1 MSNGIPPESVAHEIR
16 EPVYDWTDFGFD
28 TRQVHAGEFDEPEYG
43 SRIAPIYLSAAFRF
57 DSFEESTRRFS
68 GADDGQIYSRNLN
81 PTNGVAE
88 RRIAALE
95 GGTGAIVVSSGQA
108 AISAAI
114 LSITG
119 QGERFVSTASI
130 YSGTRIL
137 FARSFARFGVGVD
150 YVSDPT
156 DEAQWE
162 AAIGPDT
169 KAIFTETIP
178 NPKNDVVDIAAVAR
192 IAARHGLPLIVDNT
206 IGTPYLVRPLEQGAH
221 IVVHSGTKF
230 LSGHGAAISGII
242 VDGGTFDWAGGPRSY
257 AGITEAPA
265 PGVPSPLEAY
275 GDRAYEQFVRGGI
288 VNDLGPALSPLHG
301 FLLQQ
306 GIETLSLRMER
317 HVENSRAVA
326 EFLAQH
332 PAVEYV
338 DYAGLPGHPQH
349 EIAQRTLGGRS
360 GSVFAVTV
368 RGGRAGAEIFIDS
381 LRVFSRMTNIGD
393 VRSMVLHPATTTHL
407 SFTPELRAQLGID
420 DGLVRLSVGIETA
433 ADLIADL
440 DSALAVVAAHLD
452 VHPDADT
459 QAAADLQED
468 R

>member
-1 MSNGIPPESVAHEIR
+1 MSSVGAMSHGIPSESVPHEVL

-28 TRQVHAGEFDEPEYG
+28 TRQVHAGEFDEPAYG
-43 SRIAPIYLSAAFRF
+43 SRVAPIYLSAAFRF
-57 DSFEESTRRFS
+57 DSFDESTRRF
-68 GADDGQIYSRNLN
+68 GGEDGQIYSRNLN

-95 GGTGAIVVSSGQA
+95 GGVGAIVVGSGQA

-114 LSITG
+114 LSIVG
-119 QGERFVSTASI
+119 NGDRFVSTASI

-137 FARSFARFGVGVD
+137 FGRSFARFGVGVD
-150 YVSDPT
+150 YVWDPT
-156 DEAQWE
+156 DEAEWE

-192 IAARHGLPLIVDNT
+192 IAARHGIPLIVDNT
-206 IGTPYLVRPLEQGAH
+206 IGTPYLVRPIEQGAH

-230 LSGHGAAISGII
+230 LTGHGAAISGIV
-242 VDGGTFDWAGGPRSY
+242 VDGGTFDWAGSPRDFS
-257 AGITEAPA
+257 GITASPA
-265 PGVPSPLEAY
+265 PGVPSALEAH
-275 GDRAYEQFVRGGI
+275 GPRAYEQFVRGGI
-288 VNDLGPALSPLHG
+288 VNDLGPALSPFHA

-317 HVENSRAVA
+317 HVSNSRAIA

-349 EIAQRTLGGRS
+349 EIAQRTLDGRS
-360 GSVFAVTV
+360 GSVFAVSV
-368 RGGRAGAEIFIDS
+368 RGGRAGAEVFIDS

-420 DGLVRLSVGIETA
+420 DGLVRLSVGIETV

-440 DSALAVVAAHLD
+440 DGALAAVTAHLD
-452 VHPDADT
+452 G
-459 QAAADLQED
+459 AAGAESAS
-468 R
+468 

>member
-1 MSNGIPPESVAHEIR
+1 MSEGIRPEPVPHDVLD
-16 EPVYDWTDFGFD
+16 PVYDWTGFGFD
-28 TRQVHAGEFDEPEYG
+28 TRQVHAGEFDEPAYG
-43 SRIAPIYLSAAFRF
+43 SRVAPIYLSAAFRF
-57 DSFEESTRRFS
+57 DSFDESTRRF
-68 GADDGQIYSRNLN
+68 GGEDGQIYSRNLN

-95 GGTGAIVVSSGQA
+95 GGVGAIVVSSGQA

-114 LSITG
+114 LAITG

-137 FARSFARFGVGVD
+137 FGRSFARFGVGVD
-150 YVSDPT
+150 YVQDPT
-156 DEAQWE
+156 DEAEWE

-192 IAARHGLPLIVDNT
+192 IAERHGIPLIVDNT

-230 LSGHGAAISGII
+230 LTGHGAAISGII
-242 VDGGTFDWAGGPRSY
+242 VDGGTFDWAGSSRSY

-265 PGVPSPLEAY
+265 PGAPSALEAH
-275 GDRAYEQFVRGGI
+275 GPRAYEQFVRGGI
-288 VNDLGPALSPLHG
+288 VNDLGPALSPFHS

-317 HVENSRAVA
+317 HVSNSRAIA
-326 EFLAQH
+326 EFLSQH

-420 DGLVRLSVGIETA
+420 EGLVRLSVGIETVD
-433 ADLIADL
+433 DLIADL
-440 DSALAVVAAHLD
+440 DRALAAVTAYVEGASSAGD
-452 VHPDADT
+452 S
-459 QAAADLQED
+459 AAAE
-468 R
+468 

>member
-1 MSNGIPPESVAHEIR
+1 MSEGIRPESVPHEVL
-16 EPVYDWTDFGFD
+16 EPVYDWTGFGFD
-28 TRQVHAGEFDEPEYG
+28 TRQIHAGEFDEPAHG

-57 DSFEESTRRFS
+57 DSFDESTRRF
-68 GADDGQIYSRNLN
+68 GGEDGQIYSRNLN
-81 PTNGVAE
+81 PTNEVAE

-95 GGTGAIVVSSGQA
+95 GGVGAIVVSSGQA

-114 LSITG
+114 LSIVG
-119 QGERFVSTASI
+119 NGDRFVSTASI

-137 FARSFARFGVGVD
+137 FGRSFARFGVGVD
-150 YVSDPT
+150 YVQDPT
-156 DEAQWE
+156 DEAEWE

-169 KAIFTETIP
+169 KVIFTETIP

-192 IAARHGLPLIVDNT
+192 IAERHGIPLIVDNT
-206 IGTPYLVRPLEQGAH
+206 IGTPYLVRPLELGAH

-230 LSGHGAAISGII
+230 LTGHGAAISGIV
-242 VDGGTFDWAGGPRSY
+242 VDGGTFDWAGSPRDY
-257 AGITEAPA
+257 PGITDSPA
-265 PGVPSPLEAY
+265 PGVPSALETY
-275 GDRAYEQFVRGGI
+275 GRRAYEYFVRGGI
-288 VNDLGPALSPLHG
+288 VNDLGPALSPFHA

-317 HVENSRAVA
+317 HVSNSRAIA

-349 EIAQRTLGGRS
+349 EIAQRTLDGRS

-420 DGLVRLSVGIETA
+420 EGLVRLSVGIETV

-440 DSALAVVAAHLD
+440 DSALAAVSAHLSGD
-452 VHPDADT
+452 PDA
-459 QAAADLQED
+459 AGVAP
-468 R
+468 

>member
-1 MSNGIPPESVAHEIR
+1 MSEGIRPESVPHEVL
-16 EPVYDWTDFGFD
+16 EPVYDWTGFGFD
-28 TRQVHAGEFDEPEYG
+28 TRQIHAGEFEEPAHG

-57 DSFEESTRRFS
+57 DSFDESTRRF
-68 GADDGQIYSRNLN
+68 GGEDGQIYSRNLN
-81 PTNGVAE
+81 PTNEVAE

-95 GGTGAIVVSSGQA
+95 GGVGAIVVSSGQA

-114 LSITG
+114 LSIVG
-119 QGERFVSTASI
+119 NGDRFVSTASI

-137 FARSFARFGVGVD
+137 FGRSFARFGVGVD
-150 YVSDPT
+150 YVHDPT
-156 DEAQWE
+156 DEVEWE

-192 IAARHGLPLIVDNT
+192 IAERHGIPLIVDNT
-206 IGTPYLVRPLEQGAH
+206 IGTPYLVRPFEHGAH

-230 LSGHGAAISGII
+230 LTGHGAAISGVV
-242 VDGGTFDWAGGPRSY
+242 VDGGTFDWAGSPRDY
-257 AGITEAPA
+257 PGITESPA
-265 PGVPSPLEAY
+265 PGVPSALETY
-275 GDRAYEQFVRGGI
+275 GRRAYEYFVRGGI
-288 VNDLGPALSPLHG
+288 VNDLGPALSPFHA

-317 HVENSRAVA
+317 HVSNSRAIA

-420 DGLVRLSVGIETA
+420 EGLVRLSVGIETV

-440 DSALAVVAAHLD
+440 DSALAAVSAYLSGVSD
-452 VHPDADT
+452 
-459 QAAADLQED
+459 AAAVAP
-468 R
+468 

>member
-1 MSNGIPPESVAHEIR
+1 MSDSLPSDTRPHDVLD
-16 EPVYDWTDFGFD
+16 PVYDWDGFGFD
-28 TRQVHAGEFDEPEYG
+28 TRQVHAGEFDETAFGARTP
-43 SRIAPIYLSAAFRF
+43 PIYLSAAFRF
-57 DSFEESTRRFS
+57 DSFEESNRRFA
-68 GADDGQIYSRNLN
+68 GEDLGQLYSRNLN

-95 GGTGAIVVSSGQA
+95 GGAGAIVVSSGQA

-114 LSITG
+114 LSLTG
-119 QGERFVSTASI
+119 NGERFVSTASI

-137 FARSFARFGVGVD
+137 FGRSFARFGVGVD
-150 YVSDPT
+150 YVWNPS
-156 DEAQWE
+156 DEAEWE

-221 IVVHSGTKF
+221 VVVHSGTKF
-230 LSGHGAAISGII
+230 LSGHGAAISGVI
-242 VDGGTFDWAGGPRSY
+242 VDGGTFDWAGGARSY
-257 AGITEAPA
+257 PGITDPVA
-265 PGVPSPLEAY
+265 PGRPSLLETY
-275 GDRAYEQFVRGGI
+275 GRHAFELYLRGGI

-317 HVENSRAVA
+317 HIEN
-326 EFLAQH
+326 AQQIASWLTEH
-332 PAVEYV
+332 PAVENV

-349 EIAQRTLGGRS
+349 EIAQRSLGGRS

-368 RGGRAGAEIFIDS
+368 RGGRAAAEIFIDS

-393 VRSMVLHPATTTHL
+393 VRSMALHPATTTHL
-407 SFTPELRAQLGID
+407 SFPQELRDRLGIA
-420 DGLVRLSVGIETA
+420 DGLVRLSIGIETVD
-433 ADLIADL
+433 DLIADL
-440 DSALAVVAAHLD
+440 DAALTVVARHLE
-452 VHPDADT
+452 
-459 QAAADLQED
+459 QEN